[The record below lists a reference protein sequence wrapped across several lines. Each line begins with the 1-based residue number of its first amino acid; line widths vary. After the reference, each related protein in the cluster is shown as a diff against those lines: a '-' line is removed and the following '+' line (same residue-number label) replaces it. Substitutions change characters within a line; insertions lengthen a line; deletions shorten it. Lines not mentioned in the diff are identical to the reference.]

1 MITCTDGDGLTDSEG
16 FYLTIIN
23 DNDAP
28 EIDLPEV
35 ISFNEDEIYQAYF
48 GIYVQDVDFDDLSLS
63 SDLADNIQIDITD
76 FIVTFTPNE
85 DWFGSEVVTFTIDDN
100 QGRAVASDDVTIQV
114 MPVNDDP
121 EMNLP
126 VAIDMIEDI
135 PEIIDFS
142 QYVYDADGDVVEI
155 IPFANSNII
164 IEIDG
169 YQVTLTPAA
178 NWNGTTDIAFLA
190 DDNQGGQSA
199 LGQHRLL

>member
-1 MITCTDGDGLTDSEG
+1 LAVESG
-16 FYLTIIN
+16 N
-23 DNDAP
+23 
-28 EIDLPEV
+28 
-35 ISFNEDEIYQAYF
+35 IY
-48 GIYVQDVDFDDLSLS
+48 
-63 SDLADNIQIDITD
+63 
-76 FIVTFTPNE
+76 
-85 DWFGSEVVTFTIDDN
+85 IDDN

-178 NWNGTTDIAFLA
+178 NWNGTTDIAF
-190 DDNQGGQSA
+190 
-199 LGQHRLL
+199 